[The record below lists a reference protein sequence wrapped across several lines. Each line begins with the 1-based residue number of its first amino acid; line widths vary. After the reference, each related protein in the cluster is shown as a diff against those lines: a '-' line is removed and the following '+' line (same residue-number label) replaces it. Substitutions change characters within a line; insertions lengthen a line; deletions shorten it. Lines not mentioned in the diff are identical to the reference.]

1 MDEQNNNMYSNGTNG
16 NNGTNPPVENNPQ
29 QQYNQPVGNNN
40 PQQQYYQPPGN
51 SNPQQQYYQPPGNNN
66 PQQQY
71 YQPPMNNQ
79 GMPSPQPPK
88 KKSKVGKVIGII
100 LGIIVFIFV
109 ALFIIGLFVEDE
121 ETLDTG
127 TSQTQQAGEVQE
139 QPSSEEDNEEAKELA
154 AGVIS
159 GDSYSND
166 FAGLGITLPDSQW
179 TFLDNDSIYEML
191 ADSSPMRDENGGV
204 YIESDAEVAHY
215 DLMMLNNANGTNIQV
230 MLSET
235 SGMAG
240 VITSEELFLSNA
252 SSGLGD
258 SATVSDPY
266 DITIADE
273 TYKAVD
279 VNYADYGSMQTIATR
294 KIGSDFV
301 CVIVTVYS
309 DMDTNSCSYYT
320 DMFFKP

>member
-16 NNGTNPPVENNPQ
+16 SNGTNPPVENNPQ
-29 QQYNQPVGNNN
+29 QQYYQPVGNNN
-40 PQQQYYQPPGN
+40 PQQQYYQPV
-51 SNPQQQYYQPPGNNN
+51 GNNN

-79 GMPSPQPPK
+79 AMPSPQPPK

-139 QPSSEEDNEEAKELA
+139 QPSSEDNEETKELA

-191 ADSSPMRDENGGV
+191 ADSNPMRDENGGV
-204 YIESDAEVAHY
+204 YIESDAEIAHY

-258 SATVSDPY
+258 TATVSDPY

-279 VNYADYGSMQTIATR
+279 VNYSDYGTVQTIATK